1 MEETLL
7 DRDDARLHLGDISDS
22 TLRRLIHE
30 GLPYVRIRKR
40 IIRFRLS
47 DLDRYLFKSL
57 ITVRQ
62 DSSEGKA

>member
-7 DRDDARLHLGDISDS
+7 DRHKTRLHLGDISDS

-30 GLPYVRIRKR
+30 GLPYVRIRQR

-47 DLDRYLFKSL
+47 DLDRYLLKSL
-57 ITVRQ
+57 VNAYQ
-62 DSSEGKA
+62 DK

>member
-7 DRDDARLHLGDISDS
+7 DRHGARFYLGEISDS

-30 GLPYVRIRKR
+30 GLPYVRIRQR

-47 DLDRYLFKSL
+47 DLDRYLLKSL
-57 ITVRQ
+57 INAHPDKER
-62 DSSEGKA
+62 KA